1 MTFTAKLKA
10 NDEHGRLAALKR
22 YQILDTAPEVEF
34 EDIIA
39 LVKTVLNAPI
49 AAISLIDSDRQ
60 WFKAIT
66 GVDVSETPRS
76 IAFCDHT
83 IRDDTPLKVA
93 DATRDPRFADNPLVT
108 GAPDVRC
115 YRGVP
120 LRSPDGYNIGSL
132 CVLGDAPR
140 VFSEDEIEVL
150 QSFASLIVSQ
160 MELRLVSRHDTLTGA
175 LTRSAFEARLK
186 SEFESVEKTPKA
198 LLLLDIDHFKS
209 INDTFGHAAGDTALR
224 AVGEVLKKNLRET
237 DMIGRYG
244 GEEFLVL
251 LRNVAPDVALAQS
264 ERLRRSVAQLE
275 LAELGGR
282 RLTISIGLAS
292 YTESLS
298 SIEDW
303 MQRADKS
310 LYDAKNAGRNQ
321 VVAA

>member
-34 EDIIA
+34 EDIIS

-49 AAISLIDSDRQ
+49 VAISLIDSDRQ
-60 WFKAIT
+60 WFKAISGIDAT
-66 GVDVSETPRS
+66 ETPRS

-83 IRDDTPLKVA
+83 IRHDVPLNIG
-93 DATRDPRFADNPLVT
+93 DATRDSRFANNPLVT
-108 GAPDVRC
+108 GAPGVRC
-115 YRGVP
+115 YLGVP

-132 CVLGDAPR
+132 CVLGDTPR
-140 VFSEDEIEVL
+140 VFTDAEVEVL

-160 MELRLVSRHDTLTGA
+160 MELRLVSRHDMLTGV

-186 SEFESVEKTPKA
+186 TEFDQPEKTPAA

-209 INDTFGHAAGDTALR
+209 INDSFGHATGDVALR
-224 AVGEVLKKNLRET
+224 AVGKVLQNNLRET

-251 LRNVAPDVALAQS
+251 LRNVTREDALAKS
-264 ERLRRSVAQLE
+264 ERLRRSVSQLRVTE
-275 LAELGGR
+275 LAGR
-282 RLTISIGLAS
+282 KLTISIGLAC
-292 YTESLS
+292 YTDTLA
-298 SIEDW
+298 SIDEW

>member
-10 NDEHGRLAALKR
+10 NDEQGRLAALKR

-34 EDIIA
+34 EDIIS
-39 LVKTVLNAPI
+39 LVKTVLGAPI

-60 WFKAIT
+60 WFKAIS
-66 GVDVSETPRS
+66 GVDVTQTPRS

-83 IRDDTPLKVA
+83 IRDGMPLKVT
-93 DATRDPRFADNPLVT
+93 DATRDPRFADNPMVT
-108 GAPDVRC
+108 GAPGVR
-115 YRGVP
+115 YYLGVP

-132 CVLGDAPR
+132 CILGDTPR
-140 VFSEDEIEVL
+140 DFSDDEVKVL

-160 MELRLVSRHDTLTGA
+160 MELRLVSRHDTLTGT
-175 LTRSAFEARLK
+175 LTRSAFDARLK
-186 SEFESVEKTPKA
+186 SEFESRDKTPKA

-209 INDTFGHAAGDTALR
+209 INDTFGHATGDTALR

-237 DMIGRYG
+237 DLIGRYG
-244 GEEFLVL
+244 GEEFLIL
-251 LRNVAPDVALAQS
+251 LRNVTPDVALAQS
-264 ERLRRSVAQLE
+264 ERLRRSVSQLK

-292 YTESLS
+292 YTPSVT

-303 MQRADKS
+303 LRRADKS
-310 LYDAKNAGRNQ
+310 LYDAKHAGRNQ

>member
-10 NDEHGRLAALKR
+10 DDEQGRLAALKR

-34 EDIIA
+34 EDIIS
-39 LVKTVLNAPI
+39 LVKTVLGAPI

-60 WFKAIT
+60 WFKAIS
-66 GVDVSETPRS
+66 GVDVTQTPRS

-83 IRDDTPLKVA
+83 IRDGMPLKVT
-93 DATRDPRFADNPLVT
+93 DATRDPRFADNPMVT
-108 GAPDVRC
+108 GAPGVR
-115 YRGVP
+115 YYLGVP

-132 CVLGDAPR
+132 CILGDTPR
-140 VFSEDEIEVL
+140 DFSDDEVKVL

-160 MELRLVSRHDTLTGA
+160 MELRLVSRHDTLTGT
-175 LTRSAFEARLK
+175 LTRSAFDARLK
-186 SEFESVEKTPKA
+186 SEFESRDKTPKA

-209 INDTFGHAAGDTALR
+209 INDTFGHATGDTALR

-237 DMIGRYG
+237 DLIGRYG
-244 GEEFLVL
+244 GEEFLIL
-251 LRNVAPDVALAQS
+251 LRNVTPDVAFAQS
-264 ERLRRSVAQLE
+264 ERLRRSVSQLK

-292 YTESLS
+292 YTESLT

-303 MQRADKS
+303 LRRADKS
-310 LYDAKNAGRNQ
+310 LYDAKHAGRNQ

>member
-10 NDEHGRLAALKR
+10 DDEHGRLAALKR

-34 EDIIA
+34 EDIIS

-60 WFKAIT
+60 WFKAIS
-66 GVDVSETPRS
+66 GVDVTETPRS

-83 IRDDTPLKVA
+83 IRDDRPLKVA
-93 DATRDPRFADNPLVT
+93 DATRDSRFSGNPMVT
-108 GAPDVRC
+108 GAPGVR
-115 YRGVP
+115 YYLGVP

-132 CVLGDAPR
+132 CILGHTPR
-140 VFSEDEIEVL
+140 DFSEGEIKVL

-160 MELRLVSRHDTLTGA
+160 MELRLVSRHDTLTGT
-175 LTRSAFEARLK
+175 LTRSAFDARLR
-186 SEFESVEKTPKA
+186 SEFEARDKTPKA

-209 INDTFGHAAGDTALR
+209 INDTFGHATGDTALR
-224 AVGEVLKKNLRET
+224 AVGAILKKNLRES
-237 DMIGRYG
+237 DLIGRYG

-251 LRNVAPDVALAQS
+251 LRNVTPDVALAQS
-264 ERLRRSVAQLE
+264 ERLRRSVSQLK
-275 LAELGGR
+275 LPELGGR

-292 YTESLS
+292 YTESVT

-303 MQRADKS
+303 LRRADKS
-310 LYDAKNAGRNQ
+310 LYDAKHAGRNQ